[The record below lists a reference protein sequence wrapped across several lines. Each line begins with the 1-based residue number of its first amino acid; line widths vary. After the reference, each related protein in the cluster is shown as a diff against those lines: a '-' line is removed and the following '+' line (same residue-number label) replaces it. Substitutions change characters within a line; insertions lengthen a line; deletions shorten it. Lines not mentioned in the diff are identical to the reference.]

1 MRAAYYRE
9 FEGPIEIVDL
19 PDPAPDADGV
29 VLAVEATGLCRSDWH
44 GWMGHDP
51 DIRLPHVPGH
61 EVAGTIVAVGSDVER
76 WSIGDRVTVPFV
88 AGCGRCEACRSGNEQ
103 VCEHQFQPGFTAWGT
118 FAEFVALRYADRN
131 LVRLPPE
138 IPSTTA
144 AILGCRFGTAFRAV
158 VDRGRVTAGTWVAVH
173 GCGGVGLASIMI
185 ARALGARVVAV
196 DTDPAAL
203 LFAQGVGAERTI
215 VATDPA
221 STLAAVR
228 ETTGGGPTVSIDAI
242 GHPDVVAT
250 SVSSLA
256 RSGRHVQV
264 GLIPGDT
271 VELPLAEVIARE
283 LEILGSHGIQAWR
296 YPAMLEMIVGGRVD
310 PGRLITR
317 TVPLSRIPTDL
328 PAMGRGHQPGI
339 TVVDRLDR

>member
-1 MRAAYYRE
+1 MRAAFYRE
-9 FEGPIEIVDL
+9 FEGPIEILDL
-19 PDPAPDADGV
+19 PDPEPADDGV

-51 DIRLPHVPGH
+51 DITLPHVPGH
-61 EVAGTIVAVGSDVER
+61 EVAGTIVAVGSGVER
-76 WSIGDRVTVPFV
+76 WNVGDRVTVPFV
-88 AGCGRCEACRSGNEQ
+88 AGCGRCDACRSGNEQ
-103 VCEHQFQPGFTAWGT
+103 VCEYQFQPGFTAWGT

-131 LVRLPPE
+131 LVRVPPE

-158 VDRGRVTAGTWVAVH
+158 VDRGRVAAGMRVVVH
-173 GCGGVGLASIMI
+173 GCGGVGLAAVMI
-185 ARALGARVVAV
+185 AAAFDARVVAV

-203 LFAQGVGAERTI
+203 VLAEDVGAERTI
-215 VATDPA
+215 LAADA
-221 STLAAVR
+221 SSTLAAVR
-228 ETTGGGPTVSIDAI
+228 EATAGGPTLSVDAI

-250 SVSSLA
+250 SIASLA
-256 RSGRHVQV
+256 RSGRHVQI
-264 GLIPGDT
+264 GLIPADT
-271 VELPLAEVIARE
+271 IPVPMAAVIARE

-296 YPAMLEMIVGGRVD
+296 YPAMLDMIVSGSLD

-317 TVPLSRIPTDL
+317 RIPLSRIPVDL
-328 PAMGRGHQPGI
+328 PAMGTGHAPGI